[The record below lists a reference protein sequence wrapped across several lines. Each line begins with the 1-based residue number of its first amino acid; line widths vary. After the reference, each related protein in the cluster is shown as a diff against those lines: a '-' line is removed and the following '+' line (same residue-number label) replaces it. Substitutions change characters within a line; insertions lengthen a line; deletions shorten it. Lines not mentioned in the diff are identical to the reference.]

1 MYTQCSHCHAIF
13 RVTMKELTAAQ
24 GLLRCGECDVVFD
37 AMKTLS
43 ATLPEERRFV
53 PLSRAKSSDSPSTR
67 ATPKKA
73 AKPLYRGSGTKP
85 LLYIGMAALVFLL
98 LLQLLYHSRHWL
110 AQQPATAAITRQ
122 TCLLLGCEILP
133 PRDVSNIH
141 LLSRNVYAHPNTPG
155 VLTISAVIQNDAGF
169 PQVYPFIE
177 ISFINQN
184 NETVA
189 MRSFAP
195 TEYIAGY
202 NGELMPVGVAQE
214 LLLNITDPG
223 DAAVRF
229 QFRFM

>member
-1 MYTQCSHCHAIF
+1 
-13 RVTMKELTAAQ
+13 MKELTAAQ

-43 ATLPEERRFV
+43 ATLPEERRFA
-53 PLSRAKSSDSPSTR
+53 PLSQAKPVDPPPIRA
-67 ATPKKA
+67 AAKKP
-73 AKPLYRGSGTKP
+73 AKPLYQGSHAKP
-85 LLYIGMAALVFLL
+85 LIYMGIAVLTLL
-98 LLQLLYHSRHWL
+98 LFLQLLYHSRHWL

-133 PRDVSNIH
+133 PRDVGKIH

-169 PQVYPFIE
+169 PQAYPFIE

-195 TEYIAGY
+195 KEYLNGY